1 MRFFHSFSRKREKRI
16 VSLFVLLGT
25 ISAQNLSFK
34 DMAVEDVAAAQY
46 IYSQA
51 QEKEAGVWVDM

>member
-1 MRFFHSFSRKREKRI
+1 
-16 VSLFVLLGT
+16 
-25 ISAQNLSFK
+25 
-34 DMAVEDVAAAQY
+34 MAVEDVAAAQY